1 MSYTSRHRYKN
12 RREKFQHTKKKTGLV
27 LVLIM
32 VGLFFLAIYFW
43 QELKDWASITF
54 G

>member
-12 RREKFQHTKKKTGLV
+12 RREKFESVKRKTTMTLV
-27 LVLIM
+27 II
-32 VGLFFLAIYFW
+32 GAILFFLAIYFW
-43 QELKDWASITF
+43 QNLKDWWALTF